1 MLLKFK
7 SIAAIGALIGT
18 LALAGCGQ
26 DEKNPNHIKV
36 GVIVGAEQQVAEV
49 AQKVAKEKYGLD
61 VELVTFNDYVL
72 PNEALSKGDIDLNA
86 FQHKPYLDQQ
96 IKDRGYKL
104 VPVGS
109 TFVYPIAG
117 YSKKIKSLDELKEGS
132 QIALP
137 NDPTNLGRSLLLL
150 QKVGLIKLKDGV
162 GLLPTVLDVTEN
174 PKNLKLVE
182 LEAPQLPRSLD
193 DQQIALA
200 VINTTYAS
208 QIGLTPAKDGL
219 FVEDKD
225 SPYVNLLVARE
236 DNKDAENVKKFVQA
250 YQSDE
255 VDAAANKIFNGGAVK
270 GW

>member
-1 MLLKFK
+1 
-7 SIAAIGALIGT
+7 
-18 LALAGCGQ
+18 
-26 DEKNPNHIKV
+26 
-36 GVIVGAEQQVAEV
+36 AETAV
-49 AQKVAKEKYGLD
+49 KVAKEKYGLD

-72 PNEALSKGDIDLNA
+72 PNEALSKGDIDANA

-104 VPVGS
+104 VPAGN

-117 YSKKIKSLDELKEGS
+117 YSKKIKSLDELQDGS
-132 QIALP
+132 QVAVP

-150 QKVGLIKLKDGV
+150 QKQGLIKLKDGV

-174 PKNLKLVE
+174 PKNLKIVE

-193 DQQIALA
+193 DAQIALA

-208 QIGLTPAKDGL
+208 QIGLTPAKDGI

-225 SPYVNLLVARE
+225 SPYVNLIVTRE

-255 VDAAANKIFNGGAVK
+255 VYEEANKVFNGGAVK

>member
-1 MLLKFK
+1 MSLKFK

-117 YSKKIKSLDELKEGS
+117 YSKKIKSLDELKDGS

-174 PKNLKLVE
+174 SKNLKLVE

-255 VDAAANKIFNGGAVK
+255 VDAAANKIF
-270 GW
+270 

>member
-1 MLLKFK
+1 MSFTFK
-7 SIAAIGALIGT
+7 KIAAVGAL
-18 LALAGCGQ
+18 LSAMALAGCGQ
-26 DEKNPNHIKV
+26 EEKDPNHIKV

-49 AQKVAKEKYGLD
+49 AQKVAKDKYGLD

-72 PNEALSKGDIDLNA
+72 PNEALSKGDIDVNA
-86 FQHKPYLDQQ
+86 FQHQPYLDAQ

-104 VPVGS
+104 VTVGH

-117 YSKKIKSLDELKEGS
+117 YSKKIKSLDELQEGA
-132 QIALP
+132 QVAIP

-150 QKVGLIKLKDGV
+150 QKTGLIKLKDGV
-162 GLLPTVLDVTEN
+162 GLQPTALDIVEN
-174 PKNLKLVE
+174 PKKLKIVE

-193 DQQIALA
+193 DDQIALA

-208 QIGLTPAKDGL
+208 QINLTPTKDGI

-225 SPYVNLLVARE
+225 SPYVNIIVARE

-250 YQSDE
+250 YQSDA
-255 VDAAANKIFNGGAVK
+255 VADAANKIFNGGAVK

>member
-1 MLLKFK
+1 K
-7 SIAAIGALIGT
+7 
-18 LALAGCGQ
+18 
-26 DEKNPNHIKV
+26 DPNHIKV

-49 AQKVAKEKYGLD
+49 AQKVAKDKYGLD

-72 PNEALSKGDIDLNA
+72 PNEALSKGDIDANA

-96 IKDRGYKL
+96 LKDRGYKL
-104 VPVGS
+104 VAVGN

-117 YSKKIKSLDELKEGS
+117 YSKKIKSLDELQDGS
-132 QIALP
+132 QVAVP

-162 GLLPTVLDVTEN
+162 GLLPTVLDVVEN
-174 PKNLKLVE
+174 PKNLKIVE

-193 DQQIALA
+193 DAQIALA

-208 QIGLTPAKDGL
+208 QIGLTPAKDGI

-225 SPYVNLLVARE
+225 SPYVNLIVTRE

-255 VDAAANKIFNGGAVK
+255 VYEAANKVFNGGAVK
-270 GW
+270 SW